1 MKRGKSVYF
10 PGLNALRFFAAL
22 AVIFTH
28 VELIK
33 KFMGLRKAGFTSYWL
48 DLWGV
53 WHSGEHKGI
62 AVVEATP
69 FHSILKYEDVSW
81 YHPFFS
87 EAGPLGVVFFFVLS
101 GFLITYLLFVEREKT
116 EVINVR
122 SFYARRFLRIWPLY
136 FFVVL
141 LGFFVLPMS
150 DLFDVPHQSGMFD
163 DPKRFWGNFTL
174 FLFILPNLA
183 MSIYGAFP
191 NIGQLWSIGVEEQFY
206 IGWPWLMKKAKRA
219 FRAIVIFTFVFIAFK
234 GLILLIGQYYSAPWW
249 RVVTTFFAM
258 TKLESMAIGGA
269 GAWLLFFRKE
279 FVVKWLFSRPTQIT
293 SWLSLP
299 ILLYFTPAAVQNIVH
314 LLYSAVFLVIIL
326 NVSTNPKSIIKLEN
340 KLFHELGKISYGIY
354 MYHMMVVIFV
364 LRSSTELFDKP
375 FLGSVTGNAMI
386 YAATITLTLVISYL
400 SYHLFEIRFIRM
412 KRKYTKVVSGDAAR
426 ES

>member
-1 MKRGKSVYF
+1 MNKSSSVYF
-10 PGLNALRFFAAL
+10 PGLNALRFFAAV

-33 KFMGLRKAGFTSYWL
+33 KFMGLRKAGFTSFWL
-48 DLWGV
+48 DLWGK
-53 WHSGEHKGI
+53 WHSGEDRGR
-62 AVVEATP
+62 AVVESTP
-69 FHSILKYEDVSW
+69 FQAILESENVRW

-116 EVINVR
+116 STINVS

-141 LGFFVLPMS
+141 LGFFILPMS
-150 DLFDVPHQSGMFD
+150 ALFDVPYQSGMFE
-163 DPKRFWGNFTL
+163 DPKRFWSNLAFYVL
-174 FLFILPNLA
+174 ILPNLA

-206 IGWPWLMKKAKRA
+206 LGWPWLMKKAKNSL
-219 FRAIVIFTFVFIAFK
+219 RAIVLFTTVFLAVKAAVFII
-234 GLILLIGQYYSAPWW
+234 GLSYEASWW

-269 GAWLLFFRKE
+269 GAWLLYFRKDL
-279 FVVKWLFSRPTQIT
+279 VTKWLYHPITQLT
-293 SWLSLP
+293 GWLSLP
-299 ILLYFTPAAVQNIVH
+299 LLLYFTPSAAQNLVH
-314 LLYSAVFLVIIL
+314 LLYSIAFLIIIL
-326 NVSTNPKSIIKLEN
+326 NVSTNPKSLIKLEN
-340 KLFHELGKISYGIY
+340 KVFNELGRISYGIY

-364 LRSSTELFDKP
+364 LQSSVKLFDKP
-375 FLGSVTGNAMI
+375 FLATLAGNAII
-386 YAATITLTLVISYL
+386 YVATLTLTLAISYL
-400 SYHLFEIRFIRM
+400 SYHFFEWRFIQM
-412 KRKYTKVVSGDAAR
+412 KKQFTKVVSGDEAR
-426 ES
+426 KS